1 MIKWLRDI
9 TFEDKNLVGGKA
21 AGLGELMAEDFNVP
35 NGFVV
40 TDIEDIAGLTSAV
53 EIAYDELGGGR
64 VAVRSSSIAEDGDKY
79 SFAGQ
84 YDTFLNQIG
93 ADKVETAIIDCFFS
107 INNPRAVEYREMC
120 GIKEDKMSVLVQKM
134 IDPRAAGVMFTYD
147 TITDDDNVVLI
158 EVVEGLGE
166 DLVSGR
172 VIPESYTVD
181 KTTYEP
187 DSNPDIGSILSLEDV
202 DFLADEAMHI
212 EDHFG
217 KPQDIEFAIDYDD
230 GIWICQ
236 SRPVVI

>member
-1 MIKWLRDI
+1 MIKWLKDI
-9 TFEDKNLVGGKA
+9 DLDNASEVGGKA
-21 AGLGELMAEDFNVP
+21 AGLGELMKEDFNVP

-53 EIAYDELGGGR
+53 ESAYDELGGGR

-84 YDTFLNQIG
+84 YDTFLNKIG
-93 ADKVETAIIDCFFS
+93 ADSVETAIIDCFFS
-107 INNPRAVEYREMC
+107 INNPRAIEYREMC
-120 GIKEDKMSVLVQKM
+120 GIKEDKMSVLVQRM

-147 TITDDDNVVLI
+147 TITDDDQFVLI

-166 DLVSGR
+166 DLVAGK

-181 KTTYEP
+181 KTTYIP
-187 DSNPDIGSILSLEDV
+187 DPNPGSILSLEDV
-202 DFLADEAMHI
+202 EFLADEAMHI